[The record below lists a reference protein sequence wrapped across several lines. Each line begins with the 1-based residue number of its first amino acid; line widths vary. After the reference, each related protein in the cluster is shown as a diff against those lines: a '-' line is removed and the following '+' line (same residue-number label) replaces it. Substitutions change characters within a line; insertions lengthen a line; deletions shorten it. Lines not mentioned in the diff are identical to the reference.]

1 MSPVVPPLVAQAPDD
16 GSAETAGEARRRIQQ
31 MLLDELLAQRKAW
44 QEHEKRVNLRPE
56 NLRQPAYY
64 YQVAMGHCHDSL
76 PHQIPKGAS
85 DYGRPPIFRP
95 ATLVHSRTTPIVAFC
110 PVFELLNGRSSRPEA
125 SAVHDSPA
133 LKFTSSLVDQLERAS
148 VRFPNSR
155 WFAEQAVR
163 VMTENDQ
170 FDRALTV
177 ARSACDGNGTW
188 CRLMQAYVL
197 HSSGSVLSADSLIDA
212 MLRDVTVSHE
222 LPWFSAQALLD
233 SSGAASYR
241 NVNINQ
247 RLLLDS
253 TFWWLATPFLSD
265 AGNARLTEHVAR
277 VVRNQLNIGLPF
289 EAKHA
294 LRLER
299 GADALLET
307 RVRYGFPS
315 HQLWVGENEDAA
327 HFSAYLRRRYDPPYS
342 AMEYSRDNAAVAP
355 TWAQVLDPLSLTDSS
370 VALSAP
376 RDATVD
382 TWWPHEFFLHPRGR
396 IVHLPASQRVWLR
409 RDDHAV
415 LVAATTVAGG
425 ELDALPR
432 APVRVVLAHSAGPA
446 AVTQRTTQTAQ
457 PGERVVL
464 QQRISRPG
472 LVGFEILAD
481 SGGLAGARSRVG
493 VREVPT
499 LAALGPGT
507 CALTEPALLDG
518 AVAVDPNAPF
528 AGLLGSTT
536 LDRPTRMGVA
546 WESYGFAPSDTVSVA
561 VRLASADA
569 LSALRRAGMA
579 LRVADDP
586 RVSVTMQWQEPD
598 PARAG
603 TVVPGTRPIVSRAVM
618 LDVRQLR
625 RGSYVLEVEMQ
636 SARCGTVTS
645 QRELTVQ
652 R

>member
-1 MSPVVPPLVAQAPDD
+1 MRPPRP
-16 GSAETAGEARRRIQQ
+16 AE
-31 MLLDELLAQRKAW
+31 
-44 QEHEKRVNLRPE
+44 LRPF
-56 NLRQPAYY
+56 RA
-64 YQVAMGHCHDSL
+64 QV
-76 PHQIPKGAS
+76 
-85 DYGRPPIFRP
+85 
-95 ATLVHSRTTPIVAFC
+95 V
-110 PVFELLNGRSSRPEA
+110 EA
-125 SAVHDSPA
+125 
-133 LKFTSSLVDQLERAS
+133 LERA
-148 VRFPNSR
+148 VERFPEVP
-155 WFAEQAVR
+155 WFHEQLIR
-163 VMTENDQ
+163 VLVERRDFARAQ
-170 FDRALTV
+170 RALAKCQSPSDRCTILQLYV
-177 ARSACDGNGTW
+177 AHAADER
-188 CRLMQAYVL
+188 RR
-197 HSSGSVLSADSLIDA
+197 ADSLVQLVSPELWSTVDLSGNPAASLIA
-212 MLRDVTVSHE
+212 ERHLGVYLLRDRAE
-222 LPWFSAQALLD
+222 
-233 SSGAASYR
+233 
-241 NVNINQ
+241 Q
-247 RLLLDS
+247 RRLDS
-253 TFWWLATPFLSD
+253 TFWWLATPFLGD
-265 AGNARLTEHVAR
+265 EENARLIEHVAR
-277 VVRNQLNIGLPF
+277 QVHNLLNRGLPLT
-289 EAKHA
+289 AQHD
-294 LRLER
+294 LRLDR
-299 GADALLET
+299 GADALLA
-307 RVRYGFPS
+307 VWIRYGVPK
-315 HQLWVGENEDAA
+315 HQLPIAMNEDSG
-327 HFSAYLRRRYDPPYS
+327 HFAFVKRRYDPPYS

-370 VALSAP
+370 MALSAP

-472 LVGFEILAD
+472 LVGVEILAD

-518 AVAVDPNAPF
+518 AVAVDPNTPF

-546 WESYGFAPSDTVSVA
+546 WESYGFAPSDTVTVA

-625 RGSYVLEVEMQ
+625 RGTYMLEVEMQ

>member
-1 MSPVVPPLVAQAPDD
+1 
-16 GSAETAGEARRRIQQ
+16 

-44 QEHEKRVNLRPE
+44 QDHEKRTNLRPE

-85 DYGRPPIFRP
+85 DYGRPPMFRP

-110 PVFELLNGRSSRPEA
+110 PVFEIPKSQVNGRSSRPEA
-125 SAVHDSPA
+125 SAALNSPA
-133 LKFTSSLVDQLERAS
+133 FPYSSSLVAELERAS
-148 VRFPNSR
+148 GRFPSSR

-163 VMTENDQ
+163 VMTENGQ

-177 ARSACDGNGTW
+177 ARSACDDHETW
-188 CRLMQAYVL
+188 CGLMQVYVL
-197 HSSGSVLSADSLIDA
+197 HSSGSVLQADSLLRH
-212 MLRDVTVSHE
+212 MLEDTKTSHD
-222 LPWFSAQALLD
+222 LPWFSAQMLLD
-233 SSGAASYR
+233 SSGAAAYQS
-241 NVNINQ
+241 VSINQ
-247 RLLLDS
+247 KRLLDS
-253 TFWWLATPFLSD
+253 TFWWLATPFLGD
-265 AGNARLTEHVAR
+265 EGNGRLAEHVAR
-277 VVRNQLNIGLPF
+277 VVRNQLNIGLPL
-289 EAKHA
+289 EAKHD

-307 RVRYGFPS
+307 RVRYGFPA

-327 HFSAYLRRRYDPPYS
+327 HFFTYLRRRYDPPYS

-370 VALSAP
+370 MMLSAP

-396 IVHLPASQRVWLR
+396 IVPLPASQRVWLR
-409 RDDHAV
+409 RDAHAV

-432 APVRVVLAHSAGPA
+432 APVRVVLAHSAGPE
-446 AVTQRTTQTAQ
+446 AVTQRTVQVAR
-457 PGERVVL
+457 PGDRVQL
-464 QQRISRPG
+464 TMPIARPG

-481 SGGLAGARSRVG
+481 SGGVAGARSRVG
-493 VREVPT
+493 LREVPT
-499 LAALGPGT
+499 LAALGPST

-518 AVAVDPNAPF
+518 TMESDANEPF
-528 AGLLGSTT
+528 AGLLGHTT
-536 LDRPTRMGVA
+536 LERPTRVGVA
-546 WESYGFAPSDTVSVA
+546 WESYGFAPGDTVTVA
-561 VRLASADA
+561 VRLASAEA

-579 LRVADDP
+579 LGLAEDP
-586 RVSVTMQWQEPD
+586 RVSVTMQWQEPN

-603 TVVPGTRPIVSRAVM
+603 RVVPGTRPIVYRDVQ

-636 SARCGTVTS
+636 SARCGSVTS
-645 QRELTVQ
+645 QRALTVQ